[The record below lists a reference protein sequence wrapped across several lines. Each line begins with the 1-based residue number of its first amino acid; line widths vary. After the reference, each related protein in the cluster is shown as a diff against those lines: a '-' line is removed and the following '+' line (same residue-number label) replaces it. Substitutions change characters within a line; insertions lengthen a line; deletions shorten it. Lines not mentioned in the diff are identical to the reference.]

1 MSNYIDFHIETSS
14 LLHFVNDQIE
24 LNTPIPINKEMT
36 FDCLK
41 RAAISSGIKP
51 FLLANVANV
60 DKPYYQKYVQFE
72 NEFQEKFIPDFFSH
86 NGDFYDLYE
95 NLNISKRNTNDK
107 VFQHLFLIKMLE
119 VNSEK
124 LSLNGFFDFQL
135 YDNFYGDKEGFTCFL
150 VLLTGKYTNPYLLP
164 IISAPINKWITD
176 NNQTEVFNFIEN
188 EIDNNKT
195 EEEEDAPEK
204 DGNHQEVVSNPSIV
218 NEVET
223 PEKEVIDQI
232 QKDEEFYAAKR
243 NFKLQGHFTDDE
255 IRHYFSFLYLEKGA
269 DKQPFLSEEAV
280 AQIFEHGLL
289 IPQEPLLEK
298 FELHRDPRIP
308 KVIVDFAIHK
318 LMTKNSRTTRDKNDY
333 LIFMGNYIKNYEPAL
348 HSSKKLNNIARN
360 ISGEKTSRSS
370 INWNNYLPERFQ
382 DK

>member
-24 LNTPIPINKEMT
+24 LNTPIPINKEIT

-41 RAAISSGIKP
+41 SAAINSGIKP
-51 FLLANVANV
+51 FLLASVANE
-60 DKPYYQKYVQFE
+60 DNTFYQKYVQLE
-72 NEFQEKFIPDFFSH
+72 NEFQDKFIPDFFSL

-95 NLNISKRNTNDK
+95 NLNISERNTNDK
-107 VFQHLFLIKMLE
+107 VFQHLFLIKILE
-119 VNSEK
+119 INSAT
-124 LSLNGFFDFQL
+124 LSMNDFFDFQL
-135 YDNFYGDKEGFTCFL
+135 YDNFYGDKEGFACFL
-150 VLLTGKYTNPYLLP
+150 VLLTGKNTNPYLLP

-195 EEEEDAPEK
+195 EEEAAPEK
-204 DGNHQEVVSNPSIV
+204 EG
-218 NEVET
+218 
-223 PEKEVIDQI
+223 IDQI
-232 QKDEEFYAAKR
+232 QKDEEFYATKR
-243 NFKLQGHFTDDE
+243 NFKIPGHFTDDE

-289 IPQEPLLEK
+289 IPEEPLLEK

-318 LMTKNSRTTRDKNDY
+318 LISKNSRTFRDKKDY

-348 HSSKKLNNIARN
+348 HSSKKLINIARN

-370 INWNNYLPERFQ
+370 INWNKYLPEKFQ
-382 DK
+382 D

>member
-1 MSNYIDFHIETSS
+1 MSNYIDFHIEISA
-14 LLHFVNDQIE
+14 LLHFVNEQIE
-24 LNTPIPINKEMT
+24 SNTPIPINKEET
-36 FDCLK
+36 FDCFK
-41 RAAISSGIKP
+41 RVVISSGIKP
-51 FLLANVANV
+51 FLLAEVANE
-60 DKPYYQKYVQFE
+60 DNLYYEKYVRFE
-72 NEFQEKFIPDFFSH
+72 NEFQDKFIPDFFSH

-95 NLNISKRNTNDK
+95 NLNIAKRNTNDK

-119 VNSEK
+119 ISSAT
-124 LSLNGFFDFQL
+124 LSMNDFFDFQL
-135 YDNFYGDKEGFTCFL
+135 YDNFYGDKEGFACFL
-150 VLLTGKYTNPYLLP
+150 VLLTEKNTNPYLLP

-176 NNQTEVFNFIEN
+176 NDQTEVFNFIEN

-195 EEEEDAPEK
+195 EEEDTPEK
-204 DGNHQEVVSNPSIV
+204 DGNHQDIVTNPSIV

-223 PEKEVIDQI
+223 PEKEDIHQK
-232 QKDEEFYAAKR
+232 QKDEEFYASKR

-255 IRHYFSFLYLEKGA
+255 IRHYFSFLYLERGA

-280 AQIFEHGLL
+280 TQIFKHGLL

-308 KVIVDFAIHK
+308 KGIVDFAIHK
-318 LMTKNSRTTRDKNDY
+318 LMTKNSRTSRDKNDY
-333 LIFMGNYIKNYEPAL
+333 LIFMGSYIKNYVPAL
-348 HSSKKLNNIARN
+348 HSLKKLINIAKN

-382 DK
+382 D

>member
-24 LNTPIPINKEMT
+24 LNTPIPINKEMI

-41 RAAISSGIKP
+41 SAAINSGIKP
-51 FLLANVANV
+51 FLLASAVNE
-60 DKPYYQKYVQFE
+60 DKTFYQKYVQLE
-72 NEFQEKFIPDFFSH
+72 NEFQDKFIPDFFSH

-95 NLNISKRNTNDK
+95 NLNISERNTNDK

-119 VNSEK
+119 INSAT
-124 LSLNGFFDFQL
+124 LSMNDFFDFQL
-135 YDNFYGDKEGFTCFL
+135 FDNFYGDKEGFACFL
-150 VLLTGKYTNPYLLP
+150 VLLTGKNTNPYLLP

-176 NNQTEVFNFIEN
+176 NNQTVDFNFIEN

-195 EEEEDAPEK
+195 EEEAAPEN
-204 DGNHQEVVSNPSIV
+204 DGNHQDVVSNPSII

-223 PEKEVIDQI
+223 PEKEIIDQVK
-232 QKDEEFYAAKR
+232 KDEEFYATKR
-243 NFKLQGHFTDDE
+243 NFKIPGHFTDDE

-280 AQIFEHGLL
+280 RKIFEHGLL

-348 HSSKKLNNIARN
+348 HSSKKLINIARN
-360 ISGEKTSRSS
+360 ISGEKTSKSS
-370 INWNNYLPERFQ
+370 INWNNYFPERFQ
-382 DK
+382 G